1 MSNLL
6 QSIPSPD
13 INMVQAGPF
22 QIRFYA
28 LFIIVGIILAIWVS
42 ARRLKARGATA
53 GAAVDIAIWAVPF
66 GIIGGR
72 LFHVFTHISDYFGDG
87 KNWLEIFYI
96 WQGGLAIYGALIL
109 GAVGAWIGAKQSGIR
124 FVSYLDALAPGLLLA
139 QAVGRWGNYFNQEL
153 FGVPTDLP
161 WGLVIAES
169 NPAYPSGL
177 PAGET
182 FHPAFLYESLWSLL
196 GVFVLLAIDRKFKPR
211 WGQLFGLYLAY
222 YSFGRILI
230 ESIRIDPAAIILGL
244 RTNVWSAILGLVLGL
259 VIVYLQ
265 RKRHPGLENSV
276 YLPGKEPIAEAQP
289 AATEDSDAVKSTSE

>member
-1 MSNLL
+1 
-6 QSIPSPD
+6 
-13 INMVQAGPF
+13 
-22 QIRFYA
+22 
-28 LFIIVGIILAIWVS
+28 
-42 ARRLKARGATA
+42 
-53 GAAVDIAIWAVPF
+53 VDIAIWAVPF